1 MLTPLQPGRDLR
13 KLVLRERKDHR
24 DGLQLSDH
32 QQAGGIGGVHDVAD
46 IDQAQPN
53 PPTDRRGHVRIHD
66 LEFGAVNRSLITLD
80 GAFKLPDLRPLGVD
94 LLLGNNAFFVQKL
107 KALVVHLHVAELRL
121 ILSQLPLGLL
131 ELNLE
136 GARIDVDQVLA
147 LVDELA
153 FLEVDLGD
161 LAIDAAADGYRVEGG
176 DGAKAV
182 EIDGEIAALSG
193 GNHHGHYEAAC
204 SRSLPT
210 LPFASRGASGPSG
223 ALRLS
228 AGARPTEIPDANSD
242 DDG

>member
-1 MLTPLQPGRDLR
+1 MND
-13 KLVLRERKDHR
+13 
-24 DGLQLSDH
+24 
-32 QQAGGIGGVHDVAD
+32 IAD

-53 PPTDRRGHVRIHD
+53 SPTDWRSHMRIHD
-66 LEFGAVNRSLITLD
+66 LEFGAVNRTLITLN

-153 FLEVDLGD
+153 FLEIDLGD
-161 LAIDAAADGYRVEGG
+161 LAVDAAADGYRVEGG

-182 EIDGEIAALSG
+182 EIDGKIAAQRA
-193 GNHHGHYEAAC
+193 GNHHGHCEAAC

-210 LPFASRGASGPSG
+210 LAFASPAAGPSG
-223 ALRLS
+223 ALRF
-228 AGARPTEIPDANSD
+228 
-242 DDG
+242 